1 MAIITKFGH
10 GAWGIGHDL
19 FFPVPYSQIFAEV
32 YGKKCHKTCEDT
44 IFYEK
49 KADKAVKIRLKLI
62 NARLFT
68 RKKADK
74 AVKIRPKLINARL
87 FTRKKQ
93 TKM

>member
-1 MAIITKFGH
+1 M
-10 GAWGIGHDL
+10 GHDL

-44 IFYEK
+44 IFH
-49 KADKAVKIRLKLI
+49 DK
-62 NARLFT
+62 N
-68 RKKADK
+68 ADK

-93 TKM
+93 TKL